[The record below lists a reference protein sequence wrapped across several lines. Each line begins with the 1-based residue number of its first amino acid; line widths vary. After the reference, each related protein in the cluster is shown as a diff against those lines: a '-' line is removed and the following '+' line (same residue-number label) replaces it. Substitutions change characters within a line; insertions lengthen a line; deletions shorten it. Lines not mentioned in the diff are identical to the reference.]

1 MQISSCANNFWM
13 ARKNYFFVFCVKRTT
28 QRPYTCIYYPMNIG
42 DLISHNDAD
51 VALAFA
57 SATDETISSLTEQI
71 QSDPMEFEENDD
83 DDSHHNSGHFDLQ
96 SGSLHYQLQTAD
108 SLPPTADVFNLDHC
122 IEQLRESKY
131 LPLGQLKHV
140 CEKVIEINN

>member
-1 MQISSCANNFWM
+1 
-13 ARKNYFFVFCVKRTT
+13 
-28 QRPYTCIYYPMNIG
+28 MNIG
-42 DLISHNDAD
+42 DLISHNDSD

-71 QSDPMEFEENDD
+71 QHDPMEFEDNDD
-83 DDSHHNSGHFDLQ
+83 DSNSSGHFDLQ
-96 SGSLHYQLQTAD
+96 SGSLHYQLQTPD
-108 SLPPTADVFNLDHC
+108 SLPPTDAFNLDQC

-140 CEKVIEINN
+140 CEKVSWTND